1 MSSGCASLNPF
12 AKRPPSAEVQDT
24 ITCPE
29 SAYEYAEGP
38 VAPKGTTMEQT
49 EVEDSQ
55 NRARWGRDII
65 RLNTAVSCLR
75 VRDAGKPGVPKP

>member
-1 MSSGCASLNPF
+1 
-12 AKRPPSAEVQDT
+12 
-24 ITCPE
+24 
-29 SAYEYAEGP
+29 
-38 VAPKGTTMEQT
+38 MEQT